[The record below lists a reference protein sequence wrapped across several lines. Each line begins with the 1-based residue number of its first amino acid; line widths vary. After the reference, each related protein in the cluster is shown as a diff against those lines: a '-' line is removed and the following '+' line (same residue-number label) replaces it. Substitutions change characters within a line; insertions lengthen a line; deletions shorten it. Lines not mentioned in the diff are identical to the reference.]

1 MKYSASL
8 IFSILIFQFAF
19 AQQPDKPTSDE
30 VFQQL
35 KSLNFLGNVLYIAAH
50 PDDENTALISY
61 FSNKINARTAYL
73 SLTRGDG
80 GQNLIGNEL
89 GDELGLI
96 RTQELLAAR
105 NIDGGIQ
112 FFSRAVDFGYSKTPD
127 ETLQIWDKDKILADV
142 IYTIRK
148 FRPDIIINR
157 FDHRTSGNTHGHH
170 TSSAILSH
178 KAFGLAADENIY
190 PNQLTEVKTWQPKR
204 LFFNTSWYFHGSP
217 EAFEKVD
224 KSKYTEIN
232 TGVYYPLLGLSN
244 NEIASLSRSQHQSQ
258 GFGQIG
264 SRGDDMTYVEFIE
277 GQEMQTDSLF
287 GGINTKWS
295 RLKNG
300 EEIGQILYPLEE
312 KFDHQKPWLIVPEL
326 IQAFKK
332 IEKIDD
338 QHWRDQKTDEI
349 KKLIKSCLGLFIEAK
364 SEKNYASHNQEIE
377 INFEAINR
385 SPVQVTLESIEIQNQ
400 KSTLTKPLEKNQVL
414 KNKLKI
420 KIDEALDNSSPYW
433 LKEKPKHSTY
443 IVDNQKNIGLP
454 ETPKQLKANF
464 VFNIIGER
472 ISYQEDLI
480 YKYKSPTLGE
490 VYKDFKILPAVS
502 LEMLPKTLNFNNTEA
517 KEIKLKVKAYK
528 DIEKASRIDIKTK
541 KDWIVEPNHFTIKNL
556 KAGETKELKFKVNP
570 SQKAVSS
577 LLKVEMKTGGKIN
590 SSVIKTIDYSHIPEQ
605 TIVRKSQVGLNK
617 FNINI
622 TDKKVAYIKGA
633 GSILPNNLASIGI
646 DLTVFE
652 LKDINN
658 QLLQNY
664 DVVITGLRM
673 YNVSNTID
681 YKQRILK
688 DFVAKGGHLIIQYN
702 TNRNLKV
709 DKFEPLN
716 FQISR
721 DRVVDEN
728 AEMRILE
735 PRHPVLN
742 QPNKISDQDF
752 DNWVQERGL
761 YFADQWDENLRP
773 IFSINDINESPKKG
787 SLLTGKYKKGRMTYT
802 GISFFRQLPANVEGA
817 YKLLVNLIA
826 L

>member
-8 IFSILIFQFAF
+8 IFSILIFQFTF
-19 AQQPDKPTSDE
+19 AQQPSKPTSGE
-30 VFQQL
+30 AFQQL

-50 PDDENTALISY
+50 PDDENTAFISY
-61 FSNKINARTAYL
+61 FSNQVNARTAYL

-89 GDELGLI
+89 GEELGLI

-105 NIDGGIQ
+105 NIDGGEQ

-127 ETLQIWDKDKILADV
+127 ETLQIWDKEKILADV

-148 FRPDIIINR
+148 FRPDVIVNR

-178 KAFGLAADENIY
+178 EAFDLAADENIY
-190 PNQLTEVKTWQPKR
+190 PEQLSEVKPWKPKR
-204 LFFNTSWYFHGSP
+204 LFFNTSWYFYGSP
-217 EAFEKVD
+217 EAFKKVD
-224 KSKYTEIN
+224 KSKYIKIN

-264 SRGDDMTYVEFIE
+264 SRGDNMTYVEFIE

-295 RLKNG
+295 RLKDG

-332 IEKIDD
+332 IKEIDD
-338 QHWRDQKTDEI
+338 LYWRNHKSNEI
-349 KKLIKSCLGLFIEAK
+349 KNLIKSCLGLFIEAK
-364 SEKNYASHNQEIE
+364 AEKNYATLGEEIK
-377 INFEAINR
+377 IDLEAINR
-385 SPVQVTLESIEIQNQ
+385 SPIQITLDSVGIQDQRATLIE
-400 KSTLTKPLEKNQVL
+400 PLKENQVL
-414 KNKLKI
+414 KSNLSI
-420 KIDEALDNSSPYW
+420 KIEDTLNYSSPYW
-433 LKEKPKHSTY
+433 LNQKPKNGTY
-443 IVDNQKNIGLP
+443 YVKQQSFIGLP
-454 ETPKQLKANF
+454 ETPKQLKAEF
-464 VFNIIGER
+464 IFDIIGEK
-472 ISYQEDLI
+472 ISYEEDLI

-490 VYKDFKILPAVS
+490 VYKNFKILPEVS
-502 LEMLPKTLNFNNTEA
+502 IEMYPKTLNFNDTEE
-517 KEIKLKVKAYK
+517 KEIQVTVKAFRN
-528 DIEKASRIDIKTK
+528 IEEASQIEIKSPIGWTINQQKIKINTLNEGESKSFKFRIK
-541 KDWIVEPNHFTIKNL
+541 PNQNAT
-556 KAGETKELKFKVNP
+556 
-570 SQKAVSS
+570 SSS
-577 LLKVEMKTGGKIN
+577 LEIEMKTGNKIN
-590 SSVIKTIDYSHIPEQ
+590 NSVVKTIDYPHIPEQ
-605 TIVRKSQVGLNK
+605 TIIRKSQVELNK
-617 FNINI
+617 FNINT

-633 GSILPNNLASIGI
+633 GSLIADNLSSIGI
-646 DLTVFE
+646 DIDAFNLE
-652 LKDINN
+652 DINAS
-658 QLLQNY
+658 LLQNY
-664 DVVITGLRM
+664 DVVITGLRL
-673 YNVSNTID
+673 YNISKSID
-681 YKQRILK
+681 FKQKILQ
-688 DFVAKGGHLIIQYN
+688 DFIAKGGHLIIQYN

-735 PRHPVLN
+735 PKHSVLN
-742 QPNKISDQDF
+742 QPNKISHKDF
-752 DNWVQERGL
+752 ENWVQERGL
-761 YFADQWDENLRP
+761 YFADQWDKNLTP
-773 IFSINDINESPKKG
+773 IFSMNDVDESPKKG
-787 SLLTGKYKKGRMTYT
+787 SLLTGKYKKGHVTYT

>member
-8 IFSILIFQFAF
+8 IFSILFFQFIF
-19 AQQPDKPTSDE
+19 AQQPKKPTSGEIYKD
-30 VFQQL
+30 L
-35 KSLNFLGNVLYIAAH
+35 KALNFLGNALFVAAH

-61 FSNKINARTAYL
+61 LSNNISARTAYL

-89 GDELGLI
+89 GEELGLI

-105 NIDGGIQ
+105 NIDGGEQ

-127 ETLQIWDKDKILADV
+127 ETLQVWNKEKILADV
-142 IYTIRK
+142 VWAIRK
-148 FRPDIIINR
+148 FRPDVIINR

-178 KAFGLAADENIY
+178 EAFNLAANENIY
-190 PNQLTEVKTWQPKR
+190 PLQLSEVKTWQPKR
-204 LFFNTSWYFHGSP
+204 LFFNTSWYFYGSP

-224 KSKYTEIN
+224 KSKYIEIN

-277 GQEMQTDSLF
+277 GQEMQSDSLF
-287 GGINTKWS
+287 EGINTKWS
-295 RLKNG
+295 RLENG
-300 EEIGQILYPLEE
+300 KEIGQILYPLEE

-326 IQAFKK
+326 IQAYKK
-332 IEKIDD
+332 IEQIED
-338 QHWRDQKTDEI
+338 QHWRAQKTDEI
-349 KKLIKSCLGLFIEAK
+349 KNLIKSCLGLFIEAK
-364 SEKNYASHNQEIE
+364 AERNYATLNQEIE
-377 INFEAINR
+377 IDFEAINR
-385 SPVQVTLESIEIQNQ
+385 SPVQITLEFVEIQNQ
-400 KSTLTKPLEKNQVL
+400 KSTLIKSLKENQVL
-414 KNKLKI
+414 KNKLRI
-420 KIDEALDNSSPYW
+420 KIDEALNYSSPYW
-433 LKEKPKHSTY
+433 LNEKPKQSTFV
-443 IVDNQKNIGLP
+443 VDAQEMIGLP

-464 VFNIIGER
+464 IFNIVGEK

-490 VYKDFKILPAVS
+490 VYKDFKILPEVS
-502 LEMLPKTLNFNNTEA
+502 LEMHPKTLNFNNTDA

-528 DIEKASRIDIKTK
+528 DIEKASRIHIKTE
-541 KDWIVEPNHFTIKNL
+541 KDWTVEPKHFKIKNL
-556 KAGETKELKFKVNP
+556 KAGESKEVKFKVKPNQ
-570 SQKAVSS
+570 SAVSS
-577 LLKVEMKTGGKIN
+577 LLEVEMKTGGKVN

-605 TIVRKSQVGLNK
+605 TIIRKSQVELNK
-617 FNINI
+617 FNINT

-633 GSILPNNLASIGI
+633 GSLLPDNLSSIGI
-646 DLTVFE
+646 DVSVFDLE
-652 LKDINN
+652 NINS

-664 DVVITGLRM
+664 DVVITGLRL
-673 YNVSNTID
+673 YNISNTID

-702 TNRNLKV
+702 TNRSLKV
-709 DKFEPLN
+709 DKFKPLN

-721 DRVVDEN
+721 GRVVDEN

-735 PRHPVLN
+735 PEHSVLN

-761 YFADQWDENLRP
+761 YFADQWDENLTP

-817 YKLLVNLIA
+817 YKLFVNLIA